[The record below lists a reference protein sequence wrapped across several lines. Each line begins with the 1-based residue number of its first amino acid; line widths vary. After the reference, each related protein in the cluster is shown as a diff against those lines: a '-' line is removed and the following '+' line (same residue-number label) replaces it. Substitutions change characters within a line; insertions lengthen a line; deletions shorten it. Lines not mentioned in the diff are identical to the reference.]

1 MLHARRRHLLN
12 LLTLERGSGTPS
24 GTVTLNGHAF
34 TLDVFRKHAAIVNQ
48 TDQLWAFLTAREHLE
63 YATALYQPSV
73 TASERRASVDRLL
86 ADTGLE
92 VCQHTKAGNE
102 LFKGLSGGQKRRL
115 SLAVALCK
123 SPRVVFLDEPTSAQ
137 IGHRHASWLGR
148 MLSLQLRESFK
159 ASRGIFKHVQGC

>member
-1 MLHARRRHLLN
+1 MAADAKNTGDAFTFVGCSYVVRAPRKGQKLPVPWALIEKPLLCEVSASCASGEVLALMGPSGAGKTTLLN

-24 GTVTLNGHAF
+24 GTLTLNGHAF

-92 VCQHTKAGNE
+92 VC
-102 LFKGLSGGQKRRL
+102 
-115 SLAVALCK
+115 
-123 SPRVVFLDEPTSAQ
+123 
-137 IGHRHASWLGR
+137 
-148 MLSLQLRESFK
+148 
-159 ASRGIFKHVQGC
+159 